1 MASSA
6 KLQAEP
12 INNYYF
18 PSRCPACQG
27 QGKILYPFPGN
38 RFDQPLGGVKIKSVT
53 CLKCDGSGEKDL
65 SF

>member
-38 RFDQPLGGVKIKSVT
+38 RSDQPLGGVKIKGTT
-53 CLKCDGSGEKDL
+53 CVERGGSGNKNL
-65 SF
+65 LL